1 MALVGNI
8 SGSIQNNSN
17 IGVSGSVVIANR
29 PDALFPTLGSVGGD
43 VVFFVSGSRGGK
55 GSTAERTVSVF
66 GGDAVVSG
74 SLTIGTGSITITSN
88 DITFQGG
95 IAQIFSGSGGLT
107 FADSSGTKTLSELAA
122 STGDVAGPASSTDNA
137 IARFDLTT
145 GKLLQNSA
153 ITISDASGGG
163 VTMDTGV
170 SETTVNLFTTNA
182 TSVVIGK
189 AGGSTVTTSG
199 NIKVGSNTIQAAD
212 GATALTLT
220 SASGDVT
227 VAGDL
232 TVTGNDIKASDGNTN
247 ITLTGNTLTTVA
259 GDLKVGGNDIQASDG
274 NINITLASNTL
285 TTFAGDIKV
294 TGNDIQASDGNVN
307 ITMTSNTLTEVKGDL
322 QVTGNDIKGS
332 SGTTNISLNYSATP
346 GDVQV
351 AGNLWSGQGII
362 VGSNQ
367 IKASNQ
373 SLCIT
378 LDGTDGS
385 IAVNGDLTVSGND
398 IKSNGGT
405 TAITL
410 SGDNVTIPGNL
421 TVNGTTTTVNTT
433 NLIVEDPLIYMA
445 SSSAPGTVGYGGIAI
460 ASGSGVTNQALVFV
474 KDTNGTEAVWSSGR
488 QDVNAGSETT
498 NTGLTYL
505 PIRASKFEVGGT
517 LGAAGRSFISS
528 SDGSVLS
535 AVAGGDLFLNAAAG
549 PPGSN
554 GNVVFEVAGTDYLQV
569 SGSAGNK
576 VEFKAPALIVSAS
589 ILETTVEDVRAF
601 SAATF
606 IRLGATSGATT
617 TIRGG
622 TLNGNQTTQNIFN
635 TTATTVNFAGAAT
648 TLNVG
653 GATGNSTANI
663 AVSDPGVGNTKTINI
678 GTSGGAN
685 STTNIN
691 LGSSAGGTITAN
703 RSLIPSVDVTYN
715 LGGANNRWAN
725 IYTGDLHLKNDRGD
739 YTLIEEEDF
748 LSIRFNKTGK
758 RYKFVL
764 EPVPELDEK

>member
-1 MALVGNI
+1 VALVGNI

-107 FADSSGTKTLSELAA
+107 FADSSGTKTLSELAS
-122 STGDVAGPASSTDNA
+122 STGDVAGPASSLDNQ

-145 GKLLQNSA
+145 GKLIQTSS

-220 SASGDVT
+220 STSGNVA
-227 VAGDL
+227 VAGEL
-232 TVTGNDIKASDGNTN
+232 TVTGNN
-247 ITLTGNTLTTVA
+247 
-259 GDLKVGGNDIQASDG
+259 
-274 NINITLASNTL
+274 
-285 TTFAGDIKV
+285 
-294 TGNDIQASDGNVN
+294 
-307 ITMTSNTLTEVKGDL
+307 
-322 QVTGNDIKGS
+322 
-332 SGTTNISLNYSATP
+332 
-346 GDVQV
+346 
-351 AGNLWSGQGII
+351 
-362 VGSNQ
+362 
-367 IKASNQ
+367 
-373 SLCIT
+373 
-378 LDGTDGS
+378 
-385 IAVNGDLTVSGND
+385 
-398 IKSNGGT
+398 IKSSTGA

-410 SGDNVTIPGNL
+410 SGDSVTIPGDL

-433 NLIVEDPLIYMA
+433 NLVVKDPLIYMA
-445 SSSAPGTVGYGGIAI
+445 SASAAGTVAYGGIAI
-460 ASGSGVTNQALVFV
+460 ASGSGVAHQALVFV
-474 KDTNGTEAVWSSGR
+474 KDTNGTEAIWSSGR
-488 QDVNAGSETT
+488 QDV
-498 NTGLTYL
+498 TGGIATSNIGITYL

-517 LGAAGRSFISS
+517 LGGAGRSFISS
-528 SDGSVLS
+528 SDGNVFS

-554 GNVVFEVAGTDYLQV
+554 GNITFEVAGTDYLQV
-569 SGSAGNK
+569 SGSGGNT
-576 VEFKAPALIVSAS
+576 VEIKAPALILTAS
-589 ILETTVEDVRAF
+589 ILDTTTEVVRAF
-601 SAATF
+601 SSSTS
-606 IRLGATSGATT
+606 IRLGASAGTTT

-622 TLNGNQTTQNIFN
+622 TLVGNQAIQNIFN
-635 TTATTVNFAGAAT
+635 ATATTVNFAGAAT

>member
-1 MALVGNI
+1 VALVGNI

-107 FADSSGTKTLSELAA
+107 FADSSGTKTLAELAA
-122 STGDVAGPASSTDNA
+122 STGDVTGPASSLDNQ

-145 GKLLQNSA
+145 GKLIQTSS

-199 NIKVGSNTIQAAD
+199 NIKVGSNTIQASD
-212 GATALTLT
+212 GTTALTLT
-220 SASGDVT
+220 STSGNVT
-227 VAGDL
+227 VAGEL
-232 TVTGNDIKASDGNTN
+232 TVTGNN
-247 ITLTGNTLTTVA
+247 
-259 GDLKVGGNDIQASDG
+259 
-274 NINITLASNTL
+274 
-285 TTFAGDIKV
+285 
-294 TGNDIQASDGNVN
+294 
-307 ITMTSNTLTEVKGDL
+307 
-322 QVTGNDIKGS
+322 
-332 SGTTNISLNYSATP
+332 
-346 GDVQV
+346 
-351 AGNLWSGQGII
+351 
-362 VGSNQ
+362 
-367 IKASNQ
+367 
-373 SLCIT
+373 
-378 LDGTDGS
+378 
-385 IAVNGDLTVSGND
+385 
-398 IKSNGGT
+398 IKSSTGA

-410 SGDNVTIPGNL
+410 SGDSVTIPGDL

-488 QDVNAGSETT
+488 QDVNAGSEIT

-517 LGAAGRSFISS
+517 LGGAGRSFISS
-528 SDGSVLS
+528 SDGNVLS

-549 PPGSN
+549 PLGSV

-569 SGSAGNK
+569 SGSGANT
-576 VEFKAPALIVSAS
+576 VEIKSPGILINSAS
-589 ILETTVEDVRAF
+589 IFASNVGLISF
-601 SAATF
+601 G
-606 IRLGATSGATT
+606 GATATLTMGANSDTATT
-617 TIRGG
+617 TIRTGNILG
-622 TLNGNQTTQNIFN
+622 TRATQNLFN
-635 TTATTVNFAGAAT
+635 ATATTVNFAGAAT

>member
-1 MALVGNI
+1 VALVGNI

-107 FADSSGTKTLSELAA
+107 FADSSGTKTLAELAA
-122 STGDVAGPASSTDNA
+122 STGDVTGPASSTDNA

-199 NIKVGSNTIQAAD
+199 NIKVGSNTIQASD
-212 GATALTLT
+212 GTTALTLT
-220 SASGDVT
+220 STSGNVT
-227 VAGDL
+227 VAGEL
-232 TVTGNDIKASDGNTN
+232 TVTGNN
-247 ITLTGNTLTTVA
+247 
-259 GDLKVGGNDIQASDG
+259 
-274 NINITLASNTL
+274 
-285 TTFAGDIKV
+285 
-294 TGNDIQASDGNVN
+294 
-307 ITMTSNTLTEVKGDL
+307 
-322 QVTGNDIKGS
+322 
-332 SGTTNISLNYSATP
+332 
-346 GDVQV
+346 
-351 AGNLWSGQGII
+351 
-362 VGSNQ
+362 
-367 IKASNQ
+367 
-373 SLCIT
+373 
-378 LDGTDGS
+378 
-385 IAVNGDLTVSGND
+385 
-398 IKSNGGT
+398 IKSSTGA
-405 TAITL
+405 TAIAL
-410 SGDNVTIPGNL
+410 SGDSVTIPGDL

-488 QDVNAGSETT
+488 QDVNAGSEIT

-517 LGAAGRSFISS
+517 LGGAGRSFISS
-528 SDGSVLS
+528 SDGNVLS

-549 PPGSN
+549 PLGSV

-569 SGSAGNK
+569 SGSGANT
-576 VEFKAPALIVSAS
+576 VEIKSPGILINSAS
-589 ILETTVEDVRAF
+589 IFASNVGLISF
-601 SAATF
+601 G
-606 IRLGATSGATT
+606 GATATLTMGANSDTATT
-617 TIRGG
+617 TIRTGNILG
-622 TLNGNQTTQNIFN
+622 TRATQNLFN
-635 TTATTVNFAGAAT
+635 ATATTVNFAGAAT

>member
-8 SGSIQNNSN
+8 SGSTQNNSN

-74 SLTIGTGSITITSN
+74 SLTIGTGSVTITSN

-107 FADSSGTKTLSELAA
+107 FADSSGTKTLAELAA
-122 STGDVAGPASSTDNA
+122 STGDVVGPTNNA

-145 GKLLQNSA
+145 GKHIKNSE
-153 ITISDASGGG
+153 ITISNASGGS

-220 SASGDVT
+220 STSGNVA
-227 VAGDL
+227 VAGEL
-232 TVTGNDIKASDGNTN
+232 TVTGNN
-247 ITLTGNTLTTVA
+247 
-259 GDLKVGGNDIQASDG
+259 
-274 NINITLASNTL
+274 
-285 TTFAGDIKV
+285 
-294 TGNDIQASDGNVN
+294 
-307 ITMTSNTLTEVKGDL
+307 
-322 QVTGNDIKGS
+322 
-332 SGTTNISLNYSATP
+332 
-346 GDVQV
+346 
-351 AGNLWSGQGII
+351 
-362 VGSNQ
+362 
-367 IKASNQ
+367 
-373 SLCIT
+373 
-378 LDGTDGS
+378 
-385 IAVNGDLTVSGND
+385 
-398 IKSNGGT
+398 IKSSTGA

-410 SGDNVTIPGNL
+410 SGDSVTIPGDL

-433 NLIVEDPLIYMA
+433 NLVVKDPLIYMA
-445 SSSAPGTVGYGGIAI
+445 SASAAGTVTYGGIAI
-460 ASGSGVTNQALVFV
+460 ASGSGVAHQALVFV
-474 KDTNGTEAVWSSGR
+474 KDTNGTEAIWSSGR
-488 QDVNAGSETT
+488 QDVTGGIATS
-498 NTGLTYL
+498 NTGITYL

-517 LGAAGRSFISS
+517 LGGAGRSFISS
-528 SDGSVLS
+528 SDGFVLS

-554 GNVVFEVAGTDYLQV
+554 GNITFEVAGTDYLQV
-569 SGSAGNK
+569 SGSGGNT
-576 VEFKAPALIVSAS
+576 VEIKAPALILTAS
-589 ILETTVEDVRAF
+589 ILDTTTEVVRAF
-601 SAATF
+601 SSSTS
-606 IRLGATSGATT
+606 IRLGASAGTTT

-622 TLNGNQTTQNIFN
+622 TLVGNQAIQNIFN
-635 TTATTVNFAGAAT
+635 ATATTVNFAGAAT

-725 IYTGDLHLKNDRGD
+725 IYTGDLHLKNERGD

>member
-1 MALVGNI
+1 VALVGNI

-107 FADSSGTKTLSELAA
+107 FADSSGTKTLSELAS
-122 STGDVAGPASSTDNA
+122 STGDVAGPASSLDNQ

-145 GKLLQNSA
+145 GKLIQTSS

-220 SASGDVT
+220 STSGNVA
-227 VAGDL
+227 VAGEL
-232 TVTGNDIKASDGNTN
+232 TVTGNN
-247 ITLTGNTLTTVA
+247 
-259 GDLKVGGNDIQASDG
+259 
-274 NINITLASNTL
+274 
-285 TTFAGDIKV
+285 
-294 TGNDIQASDGNVN
+294 
-307 ITMTSNTLTEVKGDL
+307 
-322 QVTGNDIKGS
+322 
-332 SGTTNISLNYSATP
+332 
-346 GDVQV
+346 
-351 AGNLWSGQGII
+351 
-362 VGSNQ
+362 
-367 IKASNQ
+367 
-373 SLCIT
+373 
-378 LDGTDGS
+378 
-385 IAVNGDLTVSGND
+385 
-398 IKSNGGT
+398 IKSSTGA

-410 SGDNVTIPGNL
+410 SGDSVTIPGDL

-433 NLIVEDPLIYMA
+433 NLVVKDPLIYMA
-445 SSSAPGTVGYGGIAI
+445 SASAAGTVTYGGIAI
-460 ASGSGVTNQALVFV
+460 ASGSGVAHQALVFV
-474 KDTNGTEAVWSSGR
+474 KDTNGTEAIWSSGR
-488 QDVNAGSETT
+488 QDVTGGIATS
-498 NTGLTYL
+498 NTGITYL

-517 LGAAGRSFISS
+517 LGGAGRSFISS
-528 SDGSVLS
+528 SDGFVLS

-554 GNVVFEVAGTDYLQV
+554 GNITFEVAGTDYLQV
-569 SGSAGNK
+569 SGSGGNT
-576 VEFKAPALIVSAS
+576 VEIKAPALILTAS
-589 ILETTVEDVRAF
+589 ILDTTTEVVRAF
-601 SAATF
+601 SSSTS
-606 IRLGATSGATT
+606 IRLGASAGTTT

-622 TLNGNQTTQNIFN
+622 TLVGNQAIQNIFN
-635 TTATTVNFAGAAT
+635 ATATTVNFAGAAT

>member
-107 FADSSGTKTLSELAA
+107 FADSSGTKTLSELAS
-122 STGDVAGPASSTDNA
+122 STGDVAGPASSLDNQ

-145 GKLLQNSA
+145 GKLIQTSS

-220 SASGDVT
+220 STSGNVA
-227 VAGDL
+227 VAGEL
-232 TVTGNDIKASDGNTN
+232 TVTGNN
-247 ITLTGNTLTTVA
+247 
-259 GDLKVGGNDIQASDG
+259 
-274 NINITLASNTL
+274 
-285 TTFAGDIKV
+285 
-294 TGNDIQASDGNVN
+294 
-307 ITMTSNTLTEVKGDL
+307 
-322 QVTGNDIKGS
+322 
-332 SGTTNISLNYSATP
+332 
-346 GDVQV
+346 
-351 AGNLWSGQGII
+351 
-362 VGSNQ
+362 
-367 IKASNQ
+367 
-373 SLCIT
+373 
-378 LDGTDGS
+378 
-385 IAVNGDLTVSGND
+385 
-398 IKSNGGT
+398 IKSSTGA

-410 SGDNVTIPGNL
+410 SGDSVTIPGDL

-433 NLIVEDPLIYMA
+433 NLVVKDPLIYMA
-445 SSSAPGTVGYGGIAI
+445 SASAAGTVTYGGIAI
-460 ASGSGVTNQALVFV
+460 ASGSGVAHQALVFV
-474 KDTNGTEAVWSSGR
+474 KDTNGTEAIWSSGR
-488 QDVNAGSETT
+488 QDVTGGIATS
-498 NTGLTYL
+498 NTGITYL

-517 LGAAGRSFISS
+517 LGGAGRSFISS
-528 SDGSVLS
+528 SDGFVLS

-554 GNVVFEVAGTDYLQV
+554 GNITFEVAGTDYLQV
-569 SGSAGNK
+569 SGSGGNT
-576 VEFKAPALIVSAS
+576 VEIKAPALILTAS
-589 ILETTVEDVRAF
+589 ILDTTTEVVRAF
-601 SAATF
+601 SSSTS
-606 IRLGATSGATT
+606 IRLGASAGTTT

-622 TLNGNQTTQNIFN
+622 TLVGNQAIQNIFN
-635 TTATTVNFAGAAT
+635 ATATTVNFAGAAT